1 MKDPSNGSLGIHHF
15 FRFFW
20 GRNQKIVCCWKKTR
34 FPFRRISWVPLA
46 ARCWNLLSEK
56 SETTGSFQPNR
67 CHQVIFKRWH
77 NATPSIS
84 QVCEF
89 LFFKDPHRK
98 FGTKKRHRKA
108 DENHDTLGL
117 IEIDFKTHQ
126 LVRGSLNL
134 RPTWKKSCYHGNL
147 RAPHP
152 MLAYFSQK
160 IRPMLRGLLRDD
172 EG

>member
-1 MKDPSNGSLGIHHF
+1 MEVWESTIFFVFFGVGIRKSIVVEKKRG
-15 FRFFW
+15 FRFGEFREFRW
-20 GRNQKIVCCWKKTR
+20 LHVVGICFRKNLRQQV
-34 FPFRRISWVPLA
+34 PFSL
-46 ARCWNLLSEK
+46 
-56 SETTGSFQPNR
+56 TM
-67 CHQVIFKRWH
+67 HQVIFKRWH

-98 FGTKKRHRKA
+98 FGTKNDIVK
-108 DENHDTLGL
+108 LM
-117 IEIDFKTHQ
+117 KTMTPWGWLKSISKPTQ

-160 IRPMLRGLLRDD
+160 IRPMLRGLLRDN